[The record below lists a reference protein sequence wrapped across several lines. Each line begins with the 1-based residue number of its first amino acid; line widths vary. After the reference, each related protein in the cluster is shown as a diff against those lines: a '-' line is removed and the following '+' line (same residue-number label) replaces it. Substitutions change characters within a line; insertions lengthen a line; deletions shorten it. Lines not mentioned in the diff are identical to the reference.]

1 VDEAVVQLETAE
13 QNEKEF
19 ERKLAALAGAV
30 ARVTQ
35 QSTAVTATTAAARKA
50 VDEAV
55 VQLETAEQNEKEFE
69 RKLAALAGAVARVT
83 QQSTAV
89 TATTSGAAS
98 GPSGALSAAPAAS
111 AVTSTQRLPK
121 GAPKPKKVRAPK
133 STDRKKLP
141 DAPPDA
147 QASARAA
154 LYPPFDHAA
163 AMANRCR
170 HS

>member
-1 VDEAVVQLETAE
+1 MASTLLSLT
-13 QNEKEF
+13 NEM
-19 ERKLAALAGAV
+19 ERLAAA
-30 ARVTQ
+30 
-35 QSTAVTATTAAARKA
+35 TAAARKA

>member
-1 VDEAVVQLETAE
+1 MASTLLSLT
-13 QNEKEF
+13 NEM
-19 ERKLAALAGAV
+19 ERLAAA
-30 ARVTQ
+30 
-35 QSTAVTATTAAARKA
+35 TAAARKA

-163 AMANRCR
+163 AMAYRCR

>member
-1 VDEAVVQLETAE
+1 MASTLLSLT
-13 QNEKEF
+13 NEM
-19 ERKLAALAGAV
+19 ERLAAA
-30 ARVTQ
+30 
-35 QSTAVTATTAAARKA
+35 TAAARKA

-89 TATTSGAAS
+89 TATTSCAAS

>member
-1 VDEAVVQLETAE
+1 MASTLLSLTNEMERLAAATAAARKAVDEAVVQLETA
-13 QNEKEF
+13 
-19 ERKLAALAGAV
+19 AA
-30 ARVTQ
+30 
-35 QSTAVTATTAAARKA
+35 TAAARKA

>member
-1 VDEAVVQLETAE
+1 MASTLLSLT
-13 QNEKEF
+13 NEM
-19 ERKLAALAGAV
+19 ERLAAA
-30 ARVTQ
+30 
-35 QSTAVTATTAAARKA
+35 TAAARKA

-111 AVTSTQRLPK
+111 AVTATQRLPK